1 MNKENRDFAE
11 RVLKHLCIG
20 AKIDGL
26 RFGVS
31 SAATQVYL
39 TKYEGFDDLAGQLY
53 LNIESKWTLFDSV
66 PSQFPNN
73 ESQIADIS
81 EEEEYSQII
90 KIRREKITDIK
101 LADATPH
108 LIINLESGSILFVN
122 GFHEKYECWQVG
134 VHFDNDWLHFDND
147 WLVVACPMNGIATW
161 TSNKFE

>member
-11 RVLKHLCIG
+11 RVLKQLCIG

-31 SAATQVYL
+31 SGATQVYL

-53 LNIESKWTLFDSV
+53 LNIESKWTIFDSV
-66 PSQFPNN
+66 PSQYPSN
-73 ESQIADIS
+73 ESQIADVS
-81 EEEEYSQII
+81 EEEKYSQII
-90 KIRREKITDIK
+90 KVRREKIIDIQ
-101 LADATPH
+101 LGDSTPH
-108 LIINLESGSILFVN
+108 LIISFESGSILFVI

-134 VHFDNDWLHFDND
+134 VESDN